1 MESKEEAINLMNDHE
16 SNDNALKEL
25 FDVIW
30 QGRWNLIGLSSIFF
44 IGGIIYSLLAT
55 ELWTSSSLVKVV
67 AAADFKGGT
76 RKIGS
81 QADLGSISLESKVG
95 LGKDGPSRSDIFL
108 ATINSRD
115 FVKHIIGFEGILPK
129 LMATKSYDKK
139 TNSIVFNSTAYN
151 SEDGWVNGLPPFF
164 EIHKKFKSVFKAYT
178 NSRTGLI
185 TLTVTHQ
192 SPDFALEFLELII
205 QQINANSRE
214 KDLSYSDLT
223 LDYLYSEL
231 DIATQGDI
239 KLSINQL
246 IEAQLKQKMLAR
258 VKQNHFIEPLD
269 LPFMPEQRT
278 SPRRTLT
285 VILSTLIGMV
295 LGFAGNLI
303 YFYGFK
309 KAS

>member
-1 MESKEEAINLMNDHE
+1 M
-16 SNDNALKEL
+16 
-25 FDVIW
+25 
-30 QGRWNLIGLSSIFF
+30 
-44 IGGIIYSLLAT
+44 
-55 ELWTSSSLVKVV
+55 
-67 AAADFKGGT
+67 
-76 RKIGS
+76 
-81 QADLGSISLESKVG
+81 
-95 LGKDGPSRSDIFL
+95 
-108 ATINSRD
+108 
-115 FVKHIIGFEGILPK
+115 
-129 LMATKSYDKK
+129 
-139 TNSIVFNSTAYN
+139 
-151 SEDGWVNGLPPFF
+151 
-164 EIHKKFKSVFKAYT
+164 
-178 NSRTGLI
+178 
-185 TLTVTHQ
+185 TVTHQ

-239 KLSINQL
+239 KLSINRL

-278 SPRRTLT
+278 SPRRTLI